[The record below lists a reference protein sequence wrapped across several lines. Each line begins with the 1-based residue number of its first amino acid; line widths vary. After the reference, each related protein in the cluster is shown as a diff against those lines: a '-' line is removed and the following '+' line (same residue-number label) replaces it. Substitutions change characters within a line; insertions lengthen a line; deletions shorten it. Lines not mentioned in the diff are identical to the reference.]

1 MNDKLLESAQ
11 YLKCCN
17 ALEIE
22 TFRLY
27 EALSKKINQ
36 PESSFI
42 LGFAY
47 DSLKCAKII
56 QGILDFFDFPELDR
70 ITCKRNLS
78 ELANGISNFTRRTSK
93 INNIN
98 YEISCEILKELS
110 DLEDR
115 LGEIYTNYLG
125 ASGIQI
131 VSVEFSK
138 LAINLSNFKKIF
150 ETFIEEKQKHKET
163 IIEIIYCLETKEA
176 ERLRNTTPLVKYNNP
191 DSWIHESTLHAFS
204 SATIKENTVP

>member
-27 EALSKKINQ
+27 ETLSKKINQ

-56 QGILDFFDFPELDR
+56 QGILDFFDFSEIER
-70 ITCKRNLS
+70 MTCKKSLS
-78 ELANGISNFTRRTSK
+78 ELFSGISNFTKRISK
-93 INNIN
+93 INNVN

-115 LGEIYTNYLG
+115 LGEVYTNYLG
-125 ASGIQI
+125 PSGIQI

-150 ETFIEEKQKHKET
+150 ETFVEEKQQHKET

-176 ERLRNTTPLVKYNNP
+176 ERLRKATPIVKYNNP

-204 SATIKENTVP
+204 STPVKENTEP